1 MYISAEADTRVIL
14 TPVEAQDMFSFCERG
29 WQDIRRRWLHLGFML
44 TFVEY
49 EGKRKWDVF
58 WHPDDGI
65 QVGKWGKNF
74 YAHRII
80 RVGH

>member
-1 MYISAEADTRVIL
+1 MYISVGNDSQIL
-14 TPVEAQDMFSFCERG
+14 LTDEIRDAFKFCERE
-29 WQDIRRRWLHLGFML
+29 WQDIRHRWLHLGFML
-44 TFVEY
+44 VFFEY
-49 EGKRKWDVF
+49 GKKREWTVY

-65 QVGKWGKNF
+65 QVGKWGKDY